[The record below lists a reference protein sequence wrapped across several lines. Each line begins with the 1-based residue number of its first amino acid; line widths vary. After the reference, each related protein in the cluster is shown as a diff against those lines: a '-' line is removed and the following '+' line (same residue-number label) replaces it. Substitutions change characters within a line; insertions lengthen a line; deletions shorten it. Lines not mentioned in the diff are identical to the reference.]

1 MKILFISVL
10 YFYFAIVVK
19 SHSEEVRQEEPGQAM
34 DAIPDKVEIE

>member
-19 SHSEEVRQEEPGQAM
+19 SHSEEVREEAM
-34 DAIPDKVEIE
+34 DAIPDKVEIA